1 MKKLIIL
8 SIILFSLNGFSQFG
22 VKVNY
27 TSYNLKASDR
37 KVIASGEITV
47 DGFGVGLDYSF
58 ELGKTTLILGL
69 NSDFLSTNGDGG
81 IGRTVI
87 TPSAEIRYPLGD
99 TFGLRGGLALV
110 NWSELHPFKASLLH
124 FPIGLDVEIF
134 EKISIIANYSIALGD
149 RYKGEAYMR
158 DNNINIGLHYKF

>member
-1 MKKLIIL
+1 MKKLIFL

-27 TSYNLKASDR
+27 ASYNLKASDR
-37 KVIASGEITV
+37 KVIASGEVTA

-58 ELGKTTLILGL
+58 ELGETTLIVGL
-69 NSDFLSTNGDGG
+69 NSDFLSKNGDSS
-81 IGRTVI
+81 TVI
-87 TPSAEIRYPLGD
+87 TPSAVIRYPLGD

-110 NWSELHPFKASLLH
+110 NWSVLDPFKASLLH
-124 FPIGLDVEIF
+124 LPIGLDVGVS
-134 EKISIIANYSIALGD
+134 EKISIIANYSITLGD
-149 RYKGEAYMR
+149 RNEGEGYMR